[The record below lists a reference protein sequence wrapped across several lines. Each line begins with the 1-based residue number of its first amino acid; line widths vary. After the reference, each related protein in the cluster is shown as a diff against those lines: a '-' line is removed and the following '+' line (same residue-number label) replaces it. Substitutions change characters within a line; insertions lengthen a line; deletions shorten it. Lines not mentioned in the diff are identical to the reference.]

1 MFLILLVDVWG
12 PTSNSLFDTLT
23 EWEAYLK
30 SENVD
35 FDTLVQDSSDEPTSQ
50 DIQPDSDAAP
60 APVSTLV
67 PRGPSL

>member
-1 MFLILLVDVWG
+1 MMVDVWG

-30 SENVD
+30 SENID
-35 FDTLVQDSSDEPTSQ
+35 FDTLVHDSTDEPPSQ
-50 DIQPDSDAAP
+50 DIQTGSDRHPAA
-60 APVSTLV
+60 VSTFV